1 MTVPMNMGS
10 TGNYRADFMI
20 SDAALP
26 QRVEQ
31 ADLQEN
37 KFMRILNEFGG
48 ATEITRTEPAQTIET
63 SEFTDFSQMDDLKLA
78 MAVVNGDVDI
88 KDIPAERIT
97 PRFLMMLAVAKRLAK
112 RDKDDDDEKFE
123 NLGEKMKS
131 NVFNPAEA
139 ANAQELLA
147 QLIDGM
153 EMDIL
158 LILNRIRAGET
169 DKTEAVGE
177 ISELMEALNE
187 GLPIG
192 TDSEQQTSGEG
203 FITEIIDRMVETVS
217 EGQERAAESANVDL
231 FVPRDA
237 AQSVKPANA
246 DMFVPKDAEQA
257 AESVNADV
265 FDPSENVTATVVEE
279 TLPAETRTVLE
290 KAVKDGSIEQP
301 RVVESEER
309 NEVKTATAQAVKPNT
324 NAAESRQLDDRA
336 KKLAEELEMLRN
348 AKAAKSAPKEFEIE
362 TPKDEAKPVQAANPL
377 MADAPVVFT
386 REDGSEVSVK
396 PSEIVSQAM
405 EVVTK
410 AVSEN
415 KADTEYSITLNPEE
429 LGKITVKLTK
439 AADGA
444 VSVTIAAENAN
455 TQRILERN
463 SELMQSNLRSNGIQL
478 ESWQTVSES
487 QQETTAQDYNGSSK
501 NPYYREEDPQS
512 EENSEDKSFA
522 DIIAAM

>member
-1 MTVPMNMGS
+1 MTVPMNMAS
-10 TGNYRADFMI
+10 TGNYRSDFMI

-31 ADLQEN
+31 ADMQEN
-37 KFMRILNEFGG
+37 HFMRILNEVGG
-48 ATEITRTEPAQTIET
+48 AAKITRVETAETVET
-63 SEFTDFSQMDDLKLA
+63 SDYVDFSQLDDLELA
-78 MAVVNGDVDI
+78 MKVVKGEVDI

-97 PRFLMMLAVAKRLAK
+97 PRFLLMLAIAKRLAK

-139 ANAQELLA
+139 ANAQEQLA

-169 DKTEAVGE
+169 EKTEAVGE
-177 ISELMEALNE
+177 ISELMESLSD
-187 GLPIG
+187 GLPIAA
-192 TDSEQQTSGEG
+192 DLEQPTYGEG
-203 FITEIIDRMVETVS
+203 FIAEIIDRMVETAS
-217 EGQERAAESANVDL
+217 EGQEQAEQSVNADL
-231 FVPRDA
+231 FVP
-237 AQSVKPANA
+237 S
-246 DMFVPKDAEQA
+246 
-257 AESVNADV
+257 ESAK
-265 FDPSENVTATVVEE
+265 TAVVEE
-279 TLPAETRTVLE
+279 TFSAETQTILE
-290 KAVKDGSIEQP
+290 KAVKNGEIEQT
-301 RVVESEER
+301 RVIESEEQS
-309 NEVKTATAQAVKPNT
+309 EVKTVTEQAVKPSS
-324 NAAESRQLDDRA
+324 NAQSLDDRA

-362 TPKDEAKPVQAANPL
+362 APKDEAKPVQAANPL
-377 MADAPVVFT
+377 MADSPVVFT
-386 REDGSEVSVK
+386 REDGSEISVK
-396 PSEIVSQAM
+396 PSEVVRQAM

-463 SELMQSNLRSNGIQL
+463 SELMQNNLRSNGIQL

-501 NPYYREEDPQS
+501 NPYYREDDTQA

-522 DIIAAM
+522 EIIAAM

>member
-1 MTVPMNMGS
+1 MTVPMNMGG

-37 KFMRILNEFGG
+37 HFMRILNEVG
-48 ATEITRTEPAQTIET
+48 AAEITRVETTEIVDTPDYV
-63 SEFTDFSQMDDLKLA
+63 DFSQLDDLELA
-78 MAVVNGDVDI
+78 MKVVKGEVDI

-97 PRFLMMLAVAKRLAK
+97 PRFLLMLSIAKRLAK
-112 RDKDDDDEKFE
+112 RDKDDEDEKFE

-139 ANAQELLA
+139 ANAQEQLA

-169 DKTEAVGE
+169 EKTEAVGE
-177 ISELMEALNE
+177 ISELMESLSK
-187 GLPIG
+187 GLPIAA
-192 TDSEQQTSGEG
+192 DLEQTTYDEG
-203 FITEIIDRMVETVS
+203 FIAEIIDRMVETAS
-217 EGQERAAESANVDL
+217 EGQEQFVNADL
-231 FVPRDA
+231 FVQSESAKTA
-237 AQSVKPANA
+237 A
-246 DMFVPKDAEQA
+246 
-257 AESVNADV
+257 
-265 FDPSENVTATVVEE
+265 VEE
-279 TLPAETRTVLE
+279 AFSDETQTILE
-290 KAVKDGSIEQP
+290 KAVKNGEIEQTK
-301 RVVESEER
+301 VIESEEQS
-309 NEVKTATAQAVKPNT
+309 EVKTATEQAVKPSS
-324 NAAESRQLDDRA
+324 NAQSLDDHA
-336 KKLAEELEMLRN
+336 KQLAEELEMLRN
-348 AKAAKSAPKEFEIE
+348 AKAAKSATKEFEVE
-362 TPKDEAKPVQAANPL
+362 ASKDEAKPVQAANPL
-377 MADAPVVFT
+377 MANSPVVFT
-386 REDGSEVSVK
+386 REDGSEISVK
-396 PSEIVSQAM
+396 PSEVVKQAM

-415 KADTEYSITLNPEE
+415 KTDAEYSITLNPEE

-501 NPYYREEDPQS
+501 NPYYREDDTQA

>member
-1 MTVPMNMGS
+1 MTVSMSMGS

-37 KFMRILNEFGG
+37 HFMRILNEVGG
-48 ATEITRTEPAQTIET
+48 AEEITRVETAETVET
-63 SEFTDFSQMDDLKLA
+63 SDYVDFSQLDDLELA
-78 MAVVNGDVDI
+78 MAVVSGKVDI
-88 KDIPAERIT
+88 KDVPAERIT
-97 PRFLMMLAVAKRLAK
+97 PRFLLMLAVAKRLAK
-112 RDKDDDDEKFE
+112 RDKDDEDEKFE

-139 ANAQELLA
+139 ANAQEQLA
-147 QLIDGM
+147 QLIDSM

-169 DKTEAVGE
+169 EKTEAVGA
-177 ISELMEALNE
+177 ISELMESLSN
-187 GLPIG
+187 GLPIAA
-192 TDSEQQTSGEG
+192 DLEQSTYDEG
-203 FITEIIDRMVETVS
+203 FIAEIIDRMVETAS
-217 EGQERAAESANVDL
+217 EGQEQAEQSVNADL
-231 FVPRDA
+231 FVP
-237 AQSVKPANA
+237 S
-246 DMFVPKDAEQA
+246 
-257 AESVNADV
+257 ESAK
-265 FDPSENVTATVVEE
+265 TAVVEE
-279 TLPAETRTVLE
+279 TFSAETQTILE
-290 KAVKDGSIEQP
+290 KAVKDGSLEQP
-301 RVVESEER
+301 RVVESAER
-309 NEVKTATAQAVKPNT
+309 NEVKTATAQAVKPNA
-324 NAAESRQLDDRA
+324 NAAESQQLDDRA
-336 KKLAEELEMLRN
+336 KKLVEELEMLRN
-348 AKAAKSAPKEFEIE
+348 AKAVKSAPKEFEIE
-362 TPKDEAKPVQAANPL
+362 APKDEAKPVQAANPL
-377 MADAPVVFT
+377 MTDSPVVFT
-386 REDGSEVSVK
+386 REDGSEISVK
-396 PSEIVSQAM
+396 PSEVVRQAM

-501 NPYYREEDPQS
+501 NPYYREDDPQA
-512 EENSEDKSFA
+512 EGNSEDKSFA
-522 DIIAAM
+522 EIIAAM

>member
-1 MTVPMNMGS
+1 MTVPMNMGG

-31 ADLQEN
+31 ADMQEN
-37 KFMRILNEFGG
+37 HFMRILNEVGG
-48 ATEITRTEPAQTIET
+48 AAKITRVETAETVET
-63 SEFTDFSQMDDLKLA
+63 SDYADFSQLDDLELA
-78 MAVVNGDVDI
+78 MKVVKGEVDI

-97 PRFLMMLAVAKRLAK
+97 PRFLLMLSIAKRLAK

-139 ANAQELLA
+139 ANAQEQLA

-169 DKTEAVGE
+169 EKTEAVGE
-177 ISELMEALNE
+177 ISELMESLSK
-187 GLPIG
+187 GLPIAA
-192 TDSEQQTSGEG
+192 DLEQTTYDEG
-203 FITEIIDRMVETVS
+203 FIAEIIDRMVETAS
-217 EGQERAAESANVDL
+217 EGQEQFVNADL
-231 FVPRDA
+231 FVPSESAKTA
-237 AQSVKPANA
+237 A
-246 DMFVPKDAEQA
+246 
-257 AESVNADV
+257 
-265 FDPSENVTATVVEE
+265 VEE
-279 TLPAETRTVLE
+279 TFSAETQTILE
-290 KAVKDGSIEQP
+290 KAVKNGEIEQTK
-301 RVVESEER
+301 VIESEEQS
-309 NEVKTATAQAVKPNT
+309 EVKTATEQAVKPSS
-324 NAAESRQLDDRA
+324 NAQSLDDRA

-348 AKAAKSAPKEFEIE
+348 AKAAKSATKEFETE
-362 TPKDEAKPVQAANPL
+362 APKDEAKPVQAANPL
-377 MADAPVVFT
+377 MADSPVVFT
-386 REDGSEVSVK
+386 RDDGSEISVK
-396 PSEIVSQAM
+396 PSEVVRQAM

-415 KADTEYSITLNPEE
+415 KADAEYSITLNPEE

-444 VSVTIAAENAN
+444 VSVTIVAENAN

-463 SELMQSNLRSNGIQL
+463 SELMQNNLRSNGIQL

-501 NPYYREEDPQS
+501 NPYYREDDTQA
-512 EENSEDKSFA
+512 EENSENKSFA
-522 DIIAAM
+522 EIIAAM

>member
-26 QRVEQ
+26 QQIEQ
-31 ADLQEN
+31 AVEAQN
-37 KFMRILNEFGG
+37 QFQKILNEFGG
-48 ATEITRTEPAQTIET
+48 TVEITQVETAESVET
-63 SEFTDFSQMDDLKLA
+63 SGFDDFSQMDDLELA
-78 MAVVNGDVDI
+78 MAVVKGDVDI

-97 PRFLMMLAVAKRLAK
+97 PKFLMMLAIAKRLAK

-139 ANAQELLA
+139 ANVQEQLA
-147 QLIDGM
+147 QLIDSM

-192 TDSEQQTSGEG
+192 ADFKQPTGDEG
-203 FITEIIDRMVETVS
+203 FIAEIIDRMVETVS
-217 EGQERAAESANVDL
+217 EGQEQAAESANVDL
-231 FVPRDA
+231 FVSSESA
-237 AQSVKPANA
+237 
-246 DMFVPKDAEQA
+246 QA
-257 AESVNADV
+257 AVSDEKLSI
-265 FDPSENVTATVVEE
+265 
-279 TLPAETRTVLE
+279 LE
-290 KAVKDGSIEQP
+290 KAVKNGEIEQP
-301 RVVESEER
+301 RVVESE
-309 NEVKTATAQAVKPNT
+309 VKSATEQAVKPSS
-324 NAAESRQLDDRA
+324 NAQSLDDRA
-336 KKLAEELEMLRN
+336 KQLAEELEMLRN
-348 AKAAKSAPKEFEIE
+348 AKMAKSAPKEFEIE
-362 TPKDEAKPVQAANPL
+362 APKDEAKPVQAANPL
-377 MADAPVVFT
+377 MADSPVVFT
-386 REDGSEVSVK
+386 REDGSEISVK
-396 PSEIVSQAM
+396 PSEIVRQAM

-415 KADTEYSITLNPEE
+415 KTDTEYSITLNPEE

-501 NPYYREEDPQS
+501 NPYYREDNPQA
-512 EENSEDKSFA
+512 EENSEDRSFA
-522 DIIAAM
+522 EIIAAM